1 MQALSRYHFTAGS
14 FRSSVSIFFK
24 KLANRINNLFRPE
37 EVEITFKVEGKNITY
52 TYTVV
57 EQKQVA

>member
-1 MQALSRYHFTAGS
+1 MQALSRYHLTVGS
-14 FRSSVSIFFK
+14 FRSSLLIFFK

-37 EVEITFKVEGKNITY
+37 EVEVTFKVEGKNITY